1 MEENINNNATAVG
14 GNVVSE
20 MPQLTFGEAV
30 KTCLKKYADFTGRAR
45 RSEYWFFYLFYI
57 LVVVVASFVFVIL
70 GLLGM
75 PKIIGTFG
83 NLVVTLGFILP
94 QYAVMFRR
102 LHDTGRSGWWIG
114 SYLLFGLVV
123 AAQVVF
129 VALDYVQ
136 YGGMGMMCE
145 FVTENVGAFVGLL
158 LTGGIA
164 VVWNIA
170 LIVLCVLDSKPEA
183 NKYGPSPKYK

>member
-1 MEENINNNATAVG
+1 M
-14 GNVVSE
+14 VSE
-20 MPQLTFGEAV
+20 MPRLTFGEAV

-114 SYLLFGLVV
+114 GYLLFGLVV

>member
-1 MEENINNNATAVG
+1 MEENINNNATAAG

-20 MPQLTFGEAV
+20 MPRLTFGEAV

-45 RSEYWFFYLFYI
+45 RSEYWFFYLFYF
-57 LVVVVASFVFVIL
+57 LVVVVASFVFEIL

-75 PKIIGTFG
+75 PKIIGTVG

-94 QYAVMFRR
+94 QYAVEFRR

-114 SYLLFGLVV
+114 GYLLFGLVV

-129 VALDYVQ
+129 MALDYVQ
-136 YGGMGMMCE
+136 YGGMGMMYE

-158 LTGGIA
+158 LMGGIA

-170 LIVLCVLDSKPEA
+170 LIVFCVLDSKPEA
-183 NKYGPSPKYK
+183 NKYGASPKYK

>member
-14 GNVVSE
+14 GNVVRE

-30 KTCLKKYADFTGRAR
+30 KTCLKKYADFSGRAR

-114 SYLLFGLVV
+114 GYLLFGLVV

>member
-1 MEENINNNATAVG
+1 M
-14 GNVVSE
+14 
-20 MPQLTFGEAV
+20 
-30 KTCLKKYADFTGRAR
+30 
-45 RSEYWFFYLFYI
+45 
-57 LVVVVASFVFVIL
+57 
-70 GLLGM
+70 
-75 PKIIGTFG
+75 
-83 NLVVTLGFILP
+83 
-94 QYAVMFRR
+94 
-102 LHDTGRSGWWIG
+102 
-114 SYLLFGLVV
+114 V

-129 VALDYVQ
+129 VAIDYVQ
-136 YGGMGMMCE
+136 YGGMGMMYE

>member
-114 SYLLFGLVV
+114 GYLLFGLVV

>member
-1 MEENINNNATAVG
+1 MEDNINNNATAVG

-83 NLVVTLGFILP
+83 NLVVALGFILP
-94 QYAVMFRR
+94 QYAVGFRR